1 MSNIQTQE
9 NIKEISQMGFFE
21 KLEAKCPLWQQMII
35 GLIVGILVGNF
46 WPDFGKTLAPVGT
59 AFIKAIKMIIIP
71 LVFSSVVIGIY
82 HMASD
87 MKQLGKMAVVTFGW
101 FYFATGMAS
110 LLGTALNQVFHPGLG
125 VAMTATGVI
134 PQDLAKSID
143 WV

>member
-87 MKQLGKMAVVTFGW
+87 MKQLGKMAVVLSDGFT
-101 FYFATGMAS
+101 
-110 LLGTALNQVFHPGLG
+110 LLLVWLHC
-125 VAMTATGVI
+125 
-134 PQDLAKSID
+134 
-143 WV
+143 